1 MGQPQGRWKAGN
13 ARVAGWVLST
23 SGAKQALGLLGAG
36 LKQQGWWN
44 SRREG
49 WRLIRWALRPTGFV
63 GVGWGAW
70 LERQGRA
77 GKAGFP
83 WLLLGQALCVGV
95 GKAAHLLLSRAL
107 LVASPPT
114 PRIQT
119 LPVGQ
124 SAHTPLH
131 SATHPLHPA
140 LHPALRPCICCRM
153 LYEEISKVVPLAQQ
167 GLFLHVVEDIQTSIR
182 CATCSEPFQV
192 LGRVSICDGMG
203 VNPVHLCTEL
213 GPPQLPMLSMPAHTK
228 RHLVCHT
235 LPPVSCPGAPP
246 VSVPCPV
253 TPLSL
258 TPALSLPCP

>member
-1 MGQPQGRWKAGN
+1 M
-13 ARVAGWVLST
+13 
-23 SGAKQALGLLGAG
+23 
-36 LKQQGWWN
+36 
-44 SRREG
+44 
-49 WRLIRWALRPTGFV
+49 IRWALRPTGFV

-95 GKAAHLLLSRAL
+95 GKAAHLLLSRTL
-107 LVASPPT
+107 LVAFPPI

-124 SAHTPLH
+124 SAQTSYTLQL
-131 SATHPLHPA
+131 TL
-140 LHPALRPCICCRM
+140 CIPRCTCCRM

-182 CATCSEPFQV
+182 CVTCSEPFQV
-192 LGRVSICDGMG
+192 LGCSNIC
-203 VNPVHLCTEL
+203 VVYPVHLCAEP
-213 GPPQLPMLSMPAHTK
+213 GPPQSPMLSMLAHTK
-228 RHLVCHT
+228 RHLVCRT
-235 LPPVSCPGAPP
+235 LPPVSCPGTPP
-246 VSVPCPV
+246 VPVRCPV

-258 TPALSLPCP
+258 TPALSLPCLYPLPCHFPAPAICPVAPLSPPAAGSAPTSWSARAARRLQTRSCCRRLTPRARQG